1 MSVGAPLPLKILF
14 LIRKI
19 VDMRLHTKTN
29 GNVVL
34 EKPSLRFS
42 GVDEAKATKNIFT
55 RLVGKISPPSLV
67 IKKISGNLNI
77 CFYLTT
83 VRDLFGRKPSVL

>member
-42 GVDEAKATKNIFT
+42 GVDEAKATKNIL
-55 RLVGKISPPSLV
+55 RGSL
-67 IKKISGNLNI
+67 
-77 CFYLTT
+77 
-83 VRDLFGRKPSVL
+83 GRFPHPL

>member
-42 GVDEAKATKNIFT
+42 GVDEAKATKNMFT

-67 IKKISGNLNI
+67 IKN
-77 CFYLTT
+77 
-83 VRDLFGRKPSVL
+83 

>member
-19 VDMRLHTKTN
+19 VNMRLHTKTN

-42 GVDEAKATKNIFT
+42 GVDEAKATK
-55 RLVGKISPPSLV
+55 K
-67 IKKISGNLNI
+67 
-77 CFYLTT
+77 YLYEARWEDFPT
-83 VRDLFGRKPSVL
+83 LSSH